1 MKIVQ
6 ELLSGCYLLSATK
19 KNDERGFFIKTFQK
33 SAFKE
38 IGIDFQVQ
46 EEYYSSSLKNVV
58 RGMHFQVP
66 PYAHDKLVYCLSGE
80 AIDVLLDL
88 RKGGGYG
95 KVVSINI
102 TSNDGS
108 LIFIPK
114 GVAHGFLS
122 LVDNT
127 VLVYKTSTE
136 YSPEFDQGIL
146 WGSFDFASPS
156 KDLIISARD
165 RLHPR
170 LSQFDSPF

>member
-1 MKIVQ
+1 M
-6 ELLSGCYLLSATK
+6 
-19 KNDERGFFIKTFQK
+19 
-33 SAFKE
+33 
-38 IGIDFQVQ
+38 
-46 EEYYSSSLKNVV
+46 
-58 RGMHFQVP
+58 
-66 PYAHDKLVYCLSGE
+66 
-80 AIDVLLDL
+80 
-88 RKGGGYG
+88 GYG